1 MTGPSRDELLPLVES
16 FFREHLQRVRGAS
29 PHTVRSYRDSLRLF
43 LCFLADSSGKS
54 VADLGLAHIEAERVL
69 SFLEHLETRRGNSV
83 STRNLRLAAIR
94 SLAQH
99 LLRRD
104 PTRAGQYRRI
114 LDVPTKKSKLPAVYY
129 LEPEEVEVLLRQP
142 DQGTP
147 AGRRDH
153 ALLLF
158 LYNTGARVSEALAVC
173 PRDLQLVRPPLVR
186 LHGKGNKDRLCP
198 LWQQTAEALVQ
209 LPASGRD
216 ADRRVFLNARGSPL
230 TRDGVAYVLDKHVA
244 VAARELPTL
253 ARERVTPHVLR
264 HSCAVALLPAGID
277 ITVIRDYL
285 GHASVATTS
294 RYIST
299 NLQMKREVLEAFW
312 SRAGLASEAEARRQP
327 SPDVLAFLETL

>member
-114 LDVPTKKSKLPAVYY
+114 LDVPTKKS
-129 LEPEEVEVLLRQP
+129 
-142 DQGTP
+142 G
-147 AGRRDH
+147 
-153 ALLLF
+153 
-158 LYNTGARVSEALAVC
+158 VS
-173 PRDLQLVRPPLVR
+173 
-186 LHGKGNKDRLCP
+186 H
-198 LWQQTAEALVQ
+198 
-209 LPASGRD
+209 
-216 ADRRVFLNARGSPL
+216 L
-230 TRDGVAYVLDKHVA
+230 TRPDDCASPHRGEVGRGVAGAPPWQGGGGGGRIRTDCWRQLGGGAEHGWRLAPVGLSV
-244 VAARELPTL
+244 VRRPAACQ
-253 ARERVTPHVLR
+253 RVMWDTPGIPWTPLR
-264 HSCAVALLPAGID
+264 ASSPAL
-277 ITVIRDYL
+277 
-285 GHASVATTS
+285 
-294 RYIST
+294 
-299 NLQMKREVLEAFW
+299 QK
-312 SRAGLASEAEARRQP
+312 
-327 SPDVLAFLETL
+327 